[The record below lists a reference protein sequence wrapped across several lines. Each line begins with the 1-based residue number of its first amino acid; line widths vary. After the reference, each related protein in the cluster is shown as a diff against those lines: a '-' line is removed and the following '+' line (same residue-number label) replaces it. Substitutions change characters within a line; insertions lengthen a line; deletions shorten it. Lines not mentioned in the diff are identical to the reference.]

1 MPCTIAHGGP
11 PSNAVGTLTSVHFP
25 SGNTQDNNSGSP
37 NTNRTAIIGG
47 VVAVV
52 VTLSL
57 SLIGF
62 FMWSLRK
69 KNRAMKATLEEHERR
84 EDEINMAQFL
94 PTPYLV
100 SIPSSLYLAT
110 PDPNRF
116 P

>member
-1 MPCTIAHGGP
+1 MGIP
-11 PSNAVGTLTSVHFP
+11 TSVHVP

-37 NTNRTAIIGG
+37 NTNRIAIIGG
-47 VVAVV
+47 VVGVV

-62 FMWSLRK
+62 FMWTLWK
-69 KNRAMKATLEEHERR
+69 KNRAMKATLEENERK

-100 SIPSSLYLAT
+100 SIPSSPYPAT